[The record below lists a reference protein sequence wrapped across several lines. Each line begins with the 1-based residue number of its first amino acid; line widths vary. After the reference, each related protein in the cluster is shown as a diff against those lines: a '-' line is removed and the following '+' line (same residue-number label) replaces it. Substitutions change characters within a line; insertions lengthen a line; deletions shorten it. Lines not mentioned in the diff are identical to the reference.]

1 MSNQHSELQWTTSE
15 YQSGAACFLC
25 SEDSQVV
32 NIGSAECPRCSPTV
46 TLDLSHGQRVLEHIG
61 AHVLHDPG
69 LNKSTPLC
77 GLCLRPAP
85 LCQFF
90 LKKGKGANG
99 RLRVNETLSRG
110 CLVKVKYAY
119 HVASKSTASSP
130 CSNVPIQCP
139 LCPNADPVVWRYF
152 MKTHFREVHPNAPI
166 LKYDHLWKISNF
178 EISEMKKIWAKRLIV
193 TATRT
198 RKTKI
203 PPLIISEDHRAQI
216 PRCYNIIRPI
226 LEGNHSHTFTLEM
239 TL

>member
-1 MSNQHSELQWTTSE
+1 MSNQRSELQCTTSE

-25 SEDSQVV
+25 CKDSQVV
-32 NIGSAECPRCSPTV
+32 DIGSADCPRCSPTV

-99 RLRVNETLSRG
+99 CLRVNETLSRG
-110 CLVKVKYAY
+110 CLVKVKSY
-119 HVASKSTASSP
+119 HVASKSTASSL

-139 LCPNADPVVWRYF
+139 LCPNADPVVWHYF
-152 MKTHFREVHPNAPI
+152 LKTHFWEVHLNAPI

-178 EISEMKKIWAKRLIV
+178 EISEMKKIWVKRLIV
-193 TATRT
+193 MATRT
-198 RKTKI
+198 RKTKV
-203 PPLIISEDHRAQI
+203 PSLIISEDHHTQI

-226 LEGNHSHTFTLEM
+226 PEGNHSHIFTLEM
-239 TL
+239 TH